1 MVNHNM
7 QYKKRSLLYERAQQQ
22 RAAYEEEQK
31 NKKMIAWLEG
41 KDMTKPIITYEERGL
56 DLQLDNMEIVT
67 DPMNLD
73 RVEIYIL
80 DERGERIEG
89 GTFSKDAFMSLVRKF
104 YDDNY

>member
-1 MVNHNM
+1 M
-7 QYKKRSLLYERAQQQ
+7 QYNKKSLLYERAQQQ
-22 RAAYEEEQK
+22 RAAYAEEQK
-31 NKKMIAWLEG
+31 NKKMIAWLNEG
-41 KDMTKPIITYEERGL
+41 TDMAKPTITYEERGL

-89 GTFSKDAFMSLVRKF
+89 GTFSKDAFLSLVRKF